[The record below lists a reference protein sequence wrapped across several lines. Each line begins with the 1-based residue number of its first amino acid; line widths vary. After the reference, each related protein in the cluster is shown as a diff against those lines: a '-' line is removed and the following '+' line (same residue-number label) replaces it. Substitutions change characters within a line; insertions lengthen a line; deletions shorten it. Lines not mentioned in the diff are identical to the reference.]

1 MNDIDISWLN
11 WEWVIAN
18 KEWLF
23 SGVGLSVMGIA
34 FSALGFAF
42 ILYRMHQQ
50 RKQTVNNI
58 TQNTNG
64 NAIGSSVH
72 TGQGD
77 INIINNPNISTDKI
91 KTQQSNWDEA
101 AKKYQKTVGELYG
114 TLRVLGKPEPVS
126 LKGIFTDVYILD
138 KLSAFRRFDVQL
150 LKEDDSPIHE
160 AERKNGLEVVKHINN
175 NRLFILGKPG
185 AGKTT
190 FLKYIAL
197 QAVQGNLHKIPIF
210 VSLKAWADSGLKLM
224 PFLVQQFEICNFPDA
239 QPFIEHILTVGEAIV
254 LFDGLDEV
262 RQEGR
267 QRAQLITVL
276 NNFSQQYLSCQCLIT
291 CRIAAT
297 DYSFEPFTYMEVAD
311 FTDEQ
316 MQTFAKK
323 WFKDN
328 PTKRKLFLKEL
339 AKDEHEGLRDL
350 GRIPL
355 LLTLLCLAFEET
367 MHFPARRVEVYEEAL
382 EALLKKW
389 DTSRNI
395 RRDDIYRKLSLG
407 RKRQLFARVAA
418 ETFEKGDYFLRQ
430 ADLAQQIV
438 AYLQLLPPADREED
452 IDGDVLLKAIEAQ
465 HGIFVERAHR
475 IYSFSHLTFQEYFTA
490 KYIADNAN
498 HGTLDNLIN
507 QHFAD
512 ERWREVF
519 LLTLSL
525 LDNADNF
532 FAIFKRAIDNLVE
545 SDENLVKFLGWAN
558 KKAKSVDVPSESA
571 AVVSIYCGFAHASAL
586 ASALAFASPLAS
598 DLYLTHALA
607 SDLAS
612 DLASALAFA
621 RALDFD
627 FAFNLDFGRYRDF
640 KIDFNLTFALQFAL
654 IFSQI
659 EAKDLSKTQKQIP
672 KFIDSFTEVVNLFQ
686 EEGLPKLHRALINLT
701 VPNKNDS
708 PTAWQAFADK
718 LREVM
723 QRHRNIGHEWNF
735 TKEQLDCLKRYFEA
749 NQLLVKC
756 LDLAVVSDRA
766 GIKNGL
772 LSLDNA
778 N

>member
-1 MNDIDISWLN
+1 MFGGGIGEGI
-11 WEWVIAN
+11 IAAWAWD
-18 KEWLF
+18 KYK
-23 SGVGLSVMGIA
+23 S
-34 FSALGFAF
+34 
-42 ILYRMHQQ
+42 
-50 RKQTVNNI
+50 
-58 TQNTNG
+58 TNG
-64 NAIGSSVH
+64 TKVQWAKSFKWN
-72 TGQGD
+72 
-77 INIINNPNISTDKI
+77 
-91 KTQQSNWDEA
+91 EA
-101 AKKYQKTVGELYG
+101 AEAYQKKVNALYG

-138 KLSAFRRFDVQL
+138 KPSAFRRFDVRE
-150 LKEDDSPIHE
+150 LKEDDSPIHG
-160 AERKNGLEVVKHINN
+160 AERKNGLEVVKQIDN

-210 VSLKAWADSGLKLM
+210 VSLKVWSDSGLELM

-239 QPFIEHILTVGEAIV
+239 QPFIEHILTVGDAIV

-262 RQEGR
+262 RQEEE

-297 DYSFEPFTYMEVAD
+297 DYSFEQFTYMEVAD

-316 MQTFAKK
+316 MQTFAEK

-328 PTKRKLFLKEL
+328 PTKRDLFLEEL
-339 AKDEHEGLRDL
+339 AKDEHKGLRDL

-355 LLTLLCLAFEET
+355 LLTLLCLAFEGT
-367 MHFPARRVEVYEEAL
+367 MHFQERRIDVYEDAL
-382 EALLKKW
+382 EALLRKW

-490 KYIADNAN
+490 KYIADNTN
-498 HGTLDNLIN
+498 QGTLDNLIN
-507 QHFAD
+507 QHFTD
-512 ERWREVF
+512 RRWREVF
-519 LLTLSL
+519 LLTVSL

-532 FAIFKRAIDNLVE
+532 FAIFKRAIDDLVAN
-545 SDENLVKFLGWAN
+545 DEGLVKFLGWAN
-558 KKAKSVDVPSESA
+558 KKAKMVDMPYESA
-571 AVVSIYCGFAHASAL
+571 TVISIYCGI
-586 ASALAFASPLAS
+586 
-598 DLYLTHALA
+598 YLNLNLNLNFDFFDFDFDFEIACARNHVLIR
-607 SDLAS
+607 
-612 DLASALAFA
+612 A
-621 RALDFD
+621 RALDLNR
-627 FAFNLDFGRYRDF
+627 ALDLDRARDL
-640 KIDFNLTFALQFAL
+640 KIDFSLTFILQFAL
-654 IFSQI
+654 VFSQP
-659 EAKDLSKTQKQIP
+659 EKTFSGKIQKEIS
-672 KFIDSFTEVVNLFQ
+672 KFIDYFTKVINLCK
-686 EEGLPKLHRALINLT
+686 EEGLPELHRALINLT
-701 VPNKNDS
+701 APNQNDS
-708 PTAWQAFADK
+708 PKAWQVFADK

-723 QRHRNIGHEWNF
+723 QRHQDIGHEWNF
-735 TKEQLDCLKRYFEA
+735 TKEQRNCQERYFEA
-749 NQLLVKC
+749 NRLLVKC

-766 GIKNGL
+766 GIKNSL
-772 LSLDNA
+772 LSLPTTI
-778 N
+778 